1 MMKRIIGILIVGLAM
16 ADGLAVADGLAMA
29 DGLAVAG
36 GLVVA
41 GGWWWWHRCGME
53 ARAGRR
59 AKCRRPRTIT
69 TSGRWR

>member
-1 MMKRIIGILIVGLAM
+1 MMKRIIGILIVGLT
-16 ADGLAVADGLAMA
+16 VAGGLAMA
-29 DGLAVAG
+29 GGLAVAG
-36 GLVVA
+36 GW
-41 GGWWWWHRCGME
+41 WWWWHRCGME

>member
-16 ADGLAVADGLAMA
+16 AGGLAMA

-36 GLVVA
+36 GLAMA
-41 GGWWWWHRCGME
+41 GGWWWHRCGME

>member
-1 MMKRIIGILIVGLAM
+1 MNMMKRIIGILIVGLT
-16 ADGLAVADGLAMA
+16 VAGGLAMA
-29 DGLAVAG
+29 GGLA
-36 GLVVA
+36 VA

>member
-1 MMKRIIGILIVGLAM
+1 MNMMKRIIGILIVALTVAGGLAM
-16 ADGLAVADGLAMA
+16 AGGLAIAG
-29 DGLAVAG
+29 GLAVAG
-36 GLVVA
+36 GW
-41 GGWWWWHRCGME
+41 WWWWHRCGME